1 MSKYVH
7 FVIAVNL
14 DTKEVI
20 VDDDTFTAKFPDG
33 GLYDDDQPL
42 YETINGWRDETE
54 DEGELARQIING
66 WEDWF

>member
-1 MSKYVH
+1 MAKYVH

-20 VDDDTFTAKFPDG
+20 IDDDTFTAKFPDG
-33 GLYDDDQPL
+33 GLYDDDADWD
-42 YETINGWRDETE
+42 EASGWRDETE